1 MTETRLDKAFWNERY
16 RMGDTGWDTGSAS
29 PAITEFVKEYI
40 PKEARILIPGAGN
53 AWEAEALFREGYTNS
68 TVLDISE
75 APLRNL
81 QERLPDFPRGN
92 LVCAD
97 FFSHKGAYDLVLEQ
111 TFFCA
116 LEPRLRADY
125 ARKMHE
131 LLVAGGLL
139 AGLWFA
145 VEFEREGPPFG
156 GSLEEYRHCFEPWFT
171 CEEAA
176 ISQKSI
182 KPRAG
187 RELFMRWRRKIR

>member
-1 MTETRLDKAFWNERY
+1 MDTRLDKSFWNERY
-16 RMGDTGWDTGSAS
+16 RMGDTGWDIGSAS

-53 AWEAEALFREGYTNS
+53 AWEAEALFRAGYS
-68 TVLDISE
+68 DITVLDISE
-75 APLRNL
+75 EPLQNL
-81 QERLPDFPRGN
+81 QKRVPDLPAEK
-92 LVCAD
+92 LVCGD
-97 FFSHKGAYDLVLEQ
+97 FFNHEGEYDLVLEQ

-116 LEPRLRADY
+116 LEPRLRGEY

-131 LLVAGGLL
+131 LLAENGLL

-145 VEFEREGPPFG
+145 VEFEKEGPPFG
-156 GSLEEYRHCFEPWFT
+156 GSLPEYERCFEPWFH